1 MPDTAQCLIPQK
13 LRVETHPLTPLRV
26 ETHPLTPLQGGNTR
40 WRIYLIHINRRPL
53 QHAPDTL
60 YMQVEEGNIEYKLKL
75 VSPTSARLEHL
86 VTQMKWR
93 LREGKCFTTS
103 NSPFLDLKV
112 LSYSELCHNIKCPFR
127 QFAPNPQTVRS
138 CTTFLCQSFNYLLDE
153 IYSKVQ
159 DHKITYSVN
168 NKLN

>member
-1 MPDTAQCLIPQK
+1 MLVITCLTQHSVSSLRSSGWKHTLSHPF
-13 LRVETHPLTPLRV
+13 RVETHG
-26 ETHPLTPLQGGNTR
+26 EE
-40 WRIYLIHINRRPL
+40 YLIHINRRPL
-53 QHAPDTL
+53 QHAPETL

-138 CTTFLCQSFNYLLDE
+138 CTTFLCHLSFNYLLDE